1 MVSGDDSERCQP
13 SWTYGKGQPYLE
25 VPVKKAMASVK
36 MKMKNIILCFF
47 APFPTHWTN
56 FYLFLT
62 YISYVL
68 NFCRLAHN
76 LQWGTHRHLAS
87 VKVS

>member
-47 APFPTHWTN
+47 APFPTH
-56 FYLFLT
+56 
-62 YISYVL
+62 
-68 NFCRLAHN
+68 
-76 LQWGTHRHLAS
+76 
-87 VKVS
+87 